1 VAELADGET
10 FEMKGS
16 AAKPYVIKNNGGIY
30 SCDCPAWRNQSAP
43 IDQRTCKHLKKLRGE
58 EAELLR
64 IGNPDPTPRKV
75 VAEGEDEDA
84 GAPVLLAQSWEH
96 HVDLTGWWMS
106 EKLDGVRAFWDGQQF
121 VSRLGNRFQAPDW
134 FRAGLPDHPLDG
146 ELWVGRKQF
155 RETISVVRSGAAGE
169 RWKKVRFLV
178 FDAPGLEL
186 PFEQR
191 LEAVRAIVGP
201 ERTPY
206 AEAVVHELC
215 RGVAHLREEL
225 GRVEGLGGEGLMLR
239 QPGSRYEIGRS
250 STLLKVKTFFDA
262 EARVVDHVPGTGKHK
277 GRMGSL
283 LVENADGVR
292 FNVGT
297 GFTDRERTEPPVV
310 GSFITFRYQELSEA
324 GVPRFP
330 SFVALRTDAPPSE
343 SPAPAPAPP
352 KAKRTRAKAPA
363 KAATPTAPQTAPTG
377 VPGRRRFELVDGPSS
392 KFWEVEPQGASYTVA
407 YGRIGTPGSHKTR
420 TLGSAADVEQAVA
433 KLVADKI
440 GKGYGETPTLSESG

>member
-16 AAKPYVIKNNGGIY
+16 AAKPYVLKNNGGIY

-43 IDQRTCKHLKKLRGE
+43 IDQRTCKHLKKFRGE
-58 EAELLR
+58 EAELSR
-64 IGNPDPTPRKV
+64 IGNPDLTPRKV
-75 VAEGEDEDA
+75 VTNPDDEDA

-96 HVDLTGWWMS
+96 DMDLTGWWMS
-106 EKLDGVRAFWDGQQF
+106 EKLDGVRAYWDGQQF
-121 VSRLGNRFQAPDW
+121 VSRQGNRFQAPDW
-134 FRAGLPDHPLDG
+134 FREGLPDHPLDG

-178 FDAPGLEL
+178 FDAPTLQSS
-186 PFEQR
+186 FEER
-191 LEAVRAIVGP
+191 LQAVRAIVIP

-206 AEAVVHELC
+206 AEPVNHELC
-215 RGVAHLREEL
+215 RGVDHLREEL
-225 GRVEGLGGEGLMLR
+225 SRVEGLGGEGLMLR
-239 QPGSRYEIGRS
+239 EPGSRYEVGRS
-250 STLLKVKTFFDA
+250 STLLKVKSFFDA

-277 GRMGSL
+277 GRLGSL

-330 SFVALRTDAPPSE
+330 SFVGLRTDAPPA
-343 SPAPAPAPP
+343 PAPAPAP
-352 KAKRTRAKAPA
+352 KKTRARAPKQAAPA
-363 KAATPTAPQTAPTG
+363 
-377 VPGRRRFELVDGPSS
+377 RRRFELASS
-392 KFWEVEPQGASYTVA
+392 FWEVEPQGASYTVS
-407 YGRIGTPGSHKTR
+407 YGRIGSAGLQKTR
-420 TLGSAADVEQAVA
+420 TLGSSADVQQAIA
-433 KLVADKI
+433 QLVADKL
-440 GKGYGETPTLSESG
+440 GKGYAEVASK